1 MSNAIAF
8 RYAQLSD
15 IPAIVHLVESAYR
28 GDVSRAG
35 WTTEADFLEGQR
47 IDAQSVQG
55 DIENLD
61 SVILLAYYSVASTPS
76 TGSGTECS
84 ASSRVV
90 SEILACCHL
99 QKKQTA
105 CYFGMFSVN
114 PTQQGAGIGKLLI
127 QEAERIAKYD
137 WQCSHMEMTVIDIRH
152 ELIDFYLRRGYIR
165 TGKHLPF
172 PYGDER
178 FGIPLRNDLRF
189 EILEKPL
196 GD

>member
-1 MSNAIAF
+1 MSNAIVF
-8 RYAQLSD
+8 RYAQLRD
-15 IPAIVHLVESAYR
+15 IPAIVQLVESAYR
-28 GDVSRAG
+28 GEASRAG

-47 IDAQSVQG
+47 IDAKSVQA

-61 SVILLAYYSVASTPS
+61 SVIVLAESD
-76 TGSGTECS
+76 
-84 ASSRVV
+84 SSL
-90 SEILACCHL
+90 LACCHL

-105 CYFGMFSVN
+105 SYFGMFSVN

-178 FGIPLRNDLRF
+178 FGIPLRDDLRF
-189 EILEKPL
+189 ETLEKPL

>member
-1 MSNAIAF
+1 MSTAIAF
-8 RYAQLSD
+8 RHAQLSD
-15 IPAIVHLVESAYR
+15 IPSIVHLVESAYR
-28 GDVSRAG
+28 GEASRAG

-47 IDAQSVQG
+47 IDAQSVQA
-55 DIENLD
+55 DIEKLD
-61 SVILLAYYSVASTPS
+61 SVIVLAYYSTASTS
-76 TGSGTECS
+76 S
-84 ASSRVV
+84 ATNLAVA
-90 SEILACCHL
+90 EILACCHL

-137 WQCSHMEMTVIDIRH
+137 WQCSHMEMTVIDIRD
-152 ELIDFYLRRGYIR
+152 ELIDFYIRRGYVR

-189 EILEKPL
+189 EILEKNL
-196 GD
+196 V